1 MIYYDLSFNKF
12 IITSLDRGIKKPRKH
27 RVIWGRVMRPHGDNG
42 VVRAKFRR
50 HLPSRA
56 MGARVRVVSL
66 FQLIVHLVHLFY
78 RCCIP
83 QEFDRF
89 LLLNSLLYDSSLF
102 VYDNYCDE
110 KCNNYY
116 YY

>member
-1 MIYYDLSFNKF
+1 
-12 IITSLDRGIKKPRKH
+12 
-27 RVIWGRVMRPHGDNG
+27 MRPHGDNG

-66 FQLIVHLVHLFY
+66 FYLIVHLVHLFY

-83 QEFDRF
+83 QEFDMF
-89 LLLNSLLYDSSLF
+89 LSLTLKSLICSCHSTLYFMTLVFLF
-102 VYDNYCDE
+102 MIIIVT
-110 KCNNYY
+110 KV
-116 YY
+116 